1 MHTGAMRRGVW
12 LLVLGVL
19 AAALASASAHADG
32 TGTNPVTTTT
42 TTTTTPA
49 PTYAP
54 LRRSYLPTACVGAGA
69 ATIAE
74 PGRPVLALGTP
85 ASSLGASGYPAG
97 TAPLV
102 AFGSSASSGSTC
114 KTAYVSLES
123 VSLLR
128 GAVTATSVQATAGRG
143 SVTGLAID
151 GSPPGSRPAR

>member
-1 MHTGAMRRGVW
+1 MHTGPMRRGVW

-19 AAALASASAHADG
+19 AAALASAPAHADG
-32 TGTNPVTTTT
+32 TGT

-54 LRRSYLPTACVGAGA
+54 LGRSYLPTACVGAGA

-85 ASSLGASGYPAG
+85 GSSLGASGYPAG

-102 AFGSSASSGSTC
+102 AFGSSASSGST
-114 KTAYVSLES
+114 
-123 VSLLR
+123 
-128 GAVTATSVQATAGRG
+128 
-143 SVTGLAID
+143 
-151 GSPPGSRPAR
+151 

>member
-12 LLVLGVL
+12 VLVLGVL

-32 TGTNPVTTTT
+32 TGTNPATTTT
-42 TTTTTPA
+42 STTTPA

-54 LRRSYLPTACVGAGA
+54 LGRSYLPTACVGAGA

-114 KTAYVSLES
+114 KTAHVSLES
-123 VSLLR
+123 VSLMR
-128 GAVTATSVQATAGRG
+128 A
-143 SVTGLAID
+143 
-151 GSPPGSRPAR
+151 